1 MSCAIV
7 NVILKIYSTRFMN
20 SRVFGR
26 MICILPTILL
36 YSACRRKLD
45 IATCLVAVYSAGLCS
60 NANLYI
66 YIYIHCISNAAYAF
80 DGTLHGRHI
89 CIGFK
94 FNLFETSEFQMRL
107 KQEQVSVIGYYLRI
121 ANPLVFTGVHS
132 LQDLAQKAIHLCSLL
147 S

>member
-45 IATCLVAVYSAGLCS
+45 IATCLVAVYSLRACV
-60 NANLYI
+60 
-66 YIYIHCISNAAYAF
+66 SNAAYSF
-80 DGTLHGRHI
+80 DGTIHGRHI
-89 CIGFK
+89 CIGLK
-94 FNLFETSEFQMRL
+94 FNLFETSEFQM
-107 KQEQVSVIGYYLRI
+107 
-121 ANPLVFTGVHS
+121 
-132 LQDLAQKAIHLCSLL
+132 
-147 S
+147 